1 MSSSSKSADKRIRT
15 VLFDLDGTLLDTAP
29 DLAFALNETLRKFG
43 KPALPY
49 ETIRPVVSHGG
60 IALIKL
66 GFGLNPD
73 DLGYQPR
80 REYLL
85 ETYRQNIARET
96 RPFPGMSE
104 LLDTLEQQGLNWG
117 VVTNKPAWL
126 TDPLLKELGLFKR
139 AAVVVSGDT
148 LNERKPHPAP
158 MLYACERAGSQAH
171 ECLYVGDA
179 RRDIEA
185 GINAGMPTLVALFGY
200 IGDEDDPHI
209 WGADGL
215 VNTPGEIVAWLNAT
229 GTIASIMLHNETT
242 PP

>member
-1 MSSSSKSADKRIRT
+1 MSPPAKTADNDIRT

-43 KPALPY
+43 KPTLPY

-85 ETYRQNIARET
+85 DTYRQNIARET
-96 RPFPGMSE
+96 RLFPGMDE
-104 LLDTLEQQGLNWG
+104 LLDTLENQGRNWG

-126 TDPLLKELGLFKR
+126 TEPLLKELGLFER
-139 AAVVVSGDT
+139 AAAVISGDT
-148 LNERKPHPAP
+148 LTERKPHPAP
-158 MLYACERAGSQAH
+158 MLLACEQVCSPAH

-179 RRDIEA
+179 KRDIEA
-185 GINAGMPTLVALFGY
+185 GHNAGMATMVALFGY
-200 IGDEDDPHI
+200 IREDDDPHS
-209 WGADGL
+209 WGADAL
-215 VNTPGEIVAWLNAT
+215 VETPGEILAWLNAA
-229 GTIASIMLHNETT
+229 GDASST
-242 PP
+242 